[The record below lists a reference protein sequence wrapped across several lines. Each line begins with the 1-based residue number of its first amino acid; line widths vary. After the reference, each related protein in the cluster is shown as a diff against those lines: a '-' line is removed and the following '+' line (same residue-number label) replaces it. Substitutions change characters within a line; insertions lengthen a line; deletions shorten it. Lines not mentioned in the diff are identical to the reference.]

1 MGKKIV
7 IVFSVLIMLWG
18 CQASHFSVSYED
30 TYKQLE
36 NLNITMGMI
45 PSHQPNMFLRQEE
58 IQWDIF
64 MDEDYQVVFLG
75 NSEGYIVY
83 DESGYHDNSSFNSF
97 LESIGL
103 TEEELLDFTKQ
114 FYDINIKKALRG

>member
-75 NSEGYIVY
+75 SSEGYIVY
-83 DESGYHDNSSFNSF
+83 DESGYHDKSSFNSF

-114 FYDINIKKALRG
+114 FYEINIKKALRG

>member
-75 NSEGYIVY
+75 SSEGYIVY
-83 DESGYHDNSSFNSF
+83 DEFGYHDNSSFNSF